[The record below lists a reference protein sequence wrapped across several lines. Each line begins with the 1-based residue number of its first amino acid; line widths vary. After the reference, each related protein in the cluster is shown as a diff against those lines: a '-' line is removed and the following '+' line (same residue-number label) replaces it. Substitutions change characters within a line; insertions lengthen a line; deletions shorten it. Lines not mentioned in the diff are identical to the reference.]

1 MNARTQLSP
10 DRIAVQVASI
20 GSSKLP
26 ATLSTRIAELKALK
40 NGWFNGI
47 GLAPRHDDLGWLESN
62 LDENYPPDLPSPFLY
77 PTVEGGIRIEWSLP
91 PFEVSLEIE
100 ADARSGNW
108 HSLNIQD
115 DSERIEVL
123 DLARREGW
131 MWLAREM
138 RAAAEVGR

>member
-10 DRIAVQVASI
+10 DRLAVRATPIS
-20 GSSKLP
+20 SSKVP
-26 ATLSTRIAELKALK
+26 VTLSERIAELKALK
-40 NGWFNGI
+40 NGWYNGT
-47 GLAPRHDDLGWLESN
+47 GLAPRHDDLDWLRSN
-62 LDENYPPDLPSPFLY
+62 FDENYPPDLPPPFLY

-91 PFEVSLEIE
+91 PYEFSLEIE
-100 ADARSGNW
+100 PDSRTGNW
-108 HSLNIQD
+108 HSLNIRD

-131 MWLAREM
+131 MWLAREV